1 MPGAVDTY
9 QLERNLANKTTR
21 VLRTAVRSAISK
33 TVSDKRIVQSGGN
46 SYLYDNTGN
55 AIKQAGS
62 RSVFKN
68 GRLQRFTIRAPH
80 YIFKQQYGFEG
91 TKSNGVN
98 MRLNATTVINK
109 ALEEANILESVADEI
124 SEIRMEEVIS
134 IINFK

>member
-109 ALEEANILESVADEI
+109 ALEEANILESVSDEI